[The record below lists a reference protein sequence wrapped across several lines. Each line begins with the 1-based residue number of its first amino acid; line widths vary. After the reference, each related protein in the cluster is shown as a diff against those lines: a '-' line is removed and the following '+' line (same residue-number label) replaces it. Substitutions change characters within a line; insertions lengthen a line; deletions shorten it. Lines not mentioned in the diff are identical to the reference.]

1 MRDHSKGVSD
11 LETCVDYFAL
21 PGCRCENLN
30 FCLFQF
36 QCSTSLPPNPS
47 SPKIEREG
55 SAAALLSASGPSN
68 HALGCNSSTE
78 KLLDVSSQNSLVLQR
93 SSTATS
99 TSLVLNNED
108 ESLINNDPDVILQQ
122 HQGNTLLIMYYYY
135 FCNRCNSFLSFGVI
149 QRLCHSPMISMLL

>member
-1 MRDHSKGVSD
+1 M
-11 LETCVDYFAL
+11 LELATLRYL
-21 PGCRCENLN
+21 P
-30 FCLFQF
+30 QF

-78 KLLDVSSQNSLVLQR
+78 KLLEVSSQNSLVLQR

-122 HQGNTLLIMYYYY
+122 HQGNLL
-135 FCNRCNSFLSFGVI
+135 LK
-149 QRLCHSPMISMLL
+149 

>member
-1 MRDHSKGVSD
+1 MKDFSKSHKHATDKGVSD
-11 LETCVDYFAL
+11 LEMYVDYFAL
-21 PGCRCENLN
+21 QGRRCVNLN
-30 FCLFQF
+30 FCLF

-78 KLLDVSSQNSLVLQR
+78 KLLEVSSQNSLVLQR

-122 HQGNTLLIMYYYY
+122 HQGNLLLIRPFNLYPE
-135 FCNRCNSFLSFGVI
+135 N
-149 QRLCHSPMISMLL
+149 